1 MHKLRFFPDMSITEA
16 ARIAHSA
23 GMELRVAWEGDR
35 PIVEAYRP
43 TEVDYVPV
51 FLRRQCDPS
60 GGADSEKVVSL
71 RSLGDRT

>member
-1 MHKLRFFPDMSITEA
+1 MQKLRFFPDMSITEA

-35 PIVEAYRP
+35 PIVEAVRP
-43 TEVDYVPV
+43 YEEDWVPA

-60 GGADSEKVVSL
+60 GGADTEKVVSINHFS
-71 RSLGDRT
+71 RG